1 VFLTPSRLLLG
12 VALTGVLALIPA
24 RMLAQGTPTTQTG
37 QKEWKDRA
45 EYDLYDAITKDT
57 NPATKLQKLDQWK
70 SQYPT
75 TAFIDERRAL
85 YLNTYT
91 TLGRAADAVAMANE
105 ILAAN
110 PKDFTARY
118 YVMYFTQAL
127 ASAPNAPPEVLN
139 QGEQAAN
146 SILAGIDTPP
156 PNVTDDAW
164 KGARKDVEA
173 LAHTRLGWIAMQ
185 RKNWQPAEDE
195 FKKALA
201 INPNNGDVD
210 YWMGTVIVSQKNPDK
225 QADALFYFARAAA
238 YDGPGA
244 LNPEGRKTVLE
255 YVQKAYKNYHGSAE
269 GFDQLLQLAKAN
281 TAPPAGFKIVSAAE
295 IAKAKA
301 DAEAAE
307 AAKNPSL
314 AIWKSVKEALTGAD
328 GANYFKS
335 SMEGS
340 LLPELTGKV
349 VSIEPAVKPKTVVLA
364 ISDPTG
370 KVADA
375 TLKFETA
382 LPGKVEPGTV
392 LSFQGVP
399 VSYAANPFMVT
410 FTCDK
415 EHLKGWTGTAAAV
428 RKPPVRGKT
437 RKR

>member
-1 VFLTPSRLLLG
+1 MFLTPTRFVLG
-12 VALTGVLALIPA
+12 VALAGVLALIPA
-24 RMLAQGTPTTQTG
+24 RVLAQGTPATQTG

-57 NPATKLQKLDQWK
+57 NNTTKLQKLDQWK

-75 TAFIDERRAL
+75 TAFIDERRVL
-85 YLNTYT
+85 YLTTYAG
-91 TLGRAADAVAMANE
+91 LARAAEAVAVANE

-110 PKDFTARY
+110 PKDFTAQY
-118 YVMYFTQAL
+118 YIMYFTQAL
-127 ASAPNAPPEVLN
+127 AGTGTPSPEVLD
-139 QGEQAAN
+139 QGEKAAN
-146 SILAGIDTPP
+146 SILANINTPP
-156 PNVTDDAW
+156 PNVTEDAW
-164 KGARKDVEA
+164 KVARKDVEA
-173 LAHTRLGWIAMQ
+173 MVHTRLGWIAMQ
-185 RKNWQPAEDE
+185 RKNWTGAEDE
-195 FKKALA
+195 FKKELA

-225 QADALFYFARAAA
+225 QADALFYFARAAG
-238 YDGPGA
+238 YDGTGA
-244 LNPEGRKTVLE
+244 LNPEGRKTVLQ
-255 YVQKAYKNYHGSAE
+255 YVQKAYTTYHGSAE
-269 GFDQLLQLAKAN
+269 GFDQLIQLAKAN

-295 IAKAKA
+295 IAKQKA

-307 AAKNPSL
+307 AAKNPQL

-349 VSIEPAVKPKTVVLA
+349 VSIEPALKPKIILLA
-364 ISDPTG
+364 IADSTG

-375 TLKFETA
+375 TLKFEIA

-399 VSYAANPFMVT
+399 TSYTANPFMVH
-410 FTCDK
+410 FTVDK
-415 EHLKGWTGTAAAV
+415 EHLKGWTGTGAAAP
-428 RKPPVRGKT
+428 RKPPVR
-437 RKR
+437 RRR

>member
-1 VFLTPSRLLLG
+1 MFLTPSRLLSG
-12 VALTGVLALIPA
+12 IALAGVLALIPA
-24 RMLAQGTPTTQTG
+24 RMPAQGTPATQTG

-57 NPATKLQKLDQWK
+57 NNATKLQKLDQWK
-70 SQYPT
+70 SQYPS
-75 TAFIDERRAL
+75 TAFIDERRML
-85 YLNTYT
+85 YLTTYT
-91 TLGRAADAVAMANE
+91 ALSRAADAVAVANE

-110 PKDFTARY
+110 SKDFTARY

-156 PNVTDDAW
+156 PNVTPEQW
-164 KGARKDVEA
+164 KAARTDVEVM
-173 LAHTRLGWIAMQ
+173 AHTRLGWIAMQ
-185 RKNWQPAEDE
+185 RKNWQAAEDE
-195 FKKALA
+195 FKKAIA
-201 INPNNGDVD
+201 INPNLGEVD
-210 YWMGTVIVSQKNPDK
+210 YWMGTVIASQKNPDK
-225 QADALFYFARAAA
+225 QSAALFYFARAAA
-238 YDGPGA
+238 YDGAGA
-244 LNPEGRKTVLE
+244 LAPDFRKGTVMP
-255 YVQKAYKNYHGSAE
+255 YIQKAYHSYHGGAE

-281 TAPPAGFKIVSAAE
+281 PTPAADFKIVSAAE

-301 DAEAAE
+301 DVKAAE
-307 AAKNPSL
+307 DLKHPEL
-314 AIWKSVKEALTGAD
+314 AIWNSIKEALPGAD
-328 GANYFKS
+328 GATYFKS

-340 LLPELTGKV
+340 LLPEFTGKV
-349 VSIEPAVKPKTVVLA
+349 VSIEPAVKPKTILLA

-392 LSFQGVP
+392 LAFRGVP
-399 VSYAANPFMVT
+399 TSYTANPFMVT

-415 EHLKGWTGTAAAV
+415 EHLKGWTGTGAPV
-428 RKPPVRGKT
+428 RKPPPRS